1 MSSSTHNRRAV
12 AFLIASVN
20 SFGSLTTCQVPLPK
34 KNKFVKPEKTDYGV
48 ERKHD
53 YKALSEQIAKK
64 VAEVQSLKKDNQKYK
79 QLINRHALANVDK
92 MFDKL
97 IKNSIPD

>member
-1 MSSSTHNRRAV
+1 MSTSTHNRRAIAIFV
-12 AFLIASVN
+12 ASVN
-20 SFGSLTTCQVPLPK
+20 SFGNLTSCNVPLPN

-53 YKALSEQIAKK
+53 YKALSEQIEKK
-64 VAEVQSLKKDNQKYK
+64 VANIKALKKDNLKYK
-79 QLINRHALANVDK
+79 QLINRHALTNVDK